1 MSEQLPPPIPGQ
13 KISAESSTGSVSV
26 PYYKKKW
33 FIPFVVV
40 VGIVTFNSCGSDS
53 DAPSAES
60 SASPEISQPAPSPTP
75 EPTQSVAEVIPSPS
89 PSEDLPE
96 SPIIFAAGVNDAL
109 NDMEKDL
116 ADLLTA
122 VDEGGVLRV
131 AINVAEVVAN
141 LGQLS
146 AHTPPVEIAEEW
158 NAEMLVLETEI
169 YALGELVNQEG
180 TVKEL
185 KAQVRVVSKQI
196 DTMRD
201 IVAKLE

>member
-1 MSEQLPPPIPGQ
+1 MAKAP
-13 KISAESSTGSVSV
+13 V

-40 VGIVTFNSCGSDS
+40 VGIITFNSCGSDS

-75 EPTQSVAEVIPSPS
+75 ETTQSAVEEAPSPS

-109 NDMEKDL
+109 GDMEKDL
-116 ADLLTA
+116 ADLLKA
-122 VDEGGVLRV
+122 VDNGGVLRV

-141 LGQLS
+141 LGQMRS
-146 AHTPPVEIAEEW
+146 HTPPLEIADEW

-169 YALGELVNQEG
+169 YALGELVNKDG
-180 TVKEL
+180 TIKEL
-185 KAQVRVVSKQI
+185 KSQVRVISKQI

-201 IVAKLE
+201 IVAKLG